1 MILCYIG
8 DPKYYEE
15 DNDYDYLM
23 GFDNQYKYLGMYD
36 VENLNS
42 NDKIYVFSTAQYN
55 ENFEKDISKYLDLAV
70 IITKDEFLSQVIK

>member
-23 GFDNQYKYLGMYD
+23 GFDNQYKYL
-36 VENLNS
+36 